1 MIVSKKTKKGT
12 GFHLDLMLIGSFS
25 LLSGFMG
32 LPLLTFATVRTVA
45 HVSALSVM
53 SRTHAPGE
61 KPKLIE
67 VKEQR
72 LTGLAVHIMIGIP
85 LWQLSICSVMSKP

>member
-1 MIVSKKTKKGT
+1 MIISKKTKKGT

-25 LLSGFMG
+25 IISGFLGM
-32 LPLLTFATVRTVA
+32 PLLTVATVRSVS

-72 LTGLAVHIMIGIP
+72 LTGIAVHIMIGKCRSNIDTY
-85 LWQLSICSVMSKP
+85 